1 MSNLPSAMLRQFRA
15 LSLGAAARPTL
26 TARQHAI
33 TSVSIAPQRGMA
45 EARGRRDDFEQEA
58 LPPGWEWDDITP
70 LAHAELERHREA
82 RHYARIAAYE
92 MPRLARN
99 ADPPPTHTNRDCPDC
114 GLTR

>member
-1 MSNLPSAMLRQFRA
+1 MNNLPSVMLRQFRA
-15 LSLGAAARPTL
+15 LGLGAAAARPTL
-26 TARQHAI
+26 AARQHAI

-58 LPPGWEWDDITP
+58 PPPGWEWDDISP

-99 ADPPPTHTNRDCPDC
+99 PTPSTNRLS
-114 GLTR
+114 GTMV